1 MMKKNS
7 NEERMSRKKAVICSV
22 MAIVILLVSE
32 FLSSIPALLLQMA
45 GIPSMIGI
53 VLNGFLYISLT
64 LVLVKLFFGKIMHLD
79 MAGLGL
85 TRFSV
90 KPKWLLAGFLLPIAV
105 MAVYLLLLPGEYVSS
120 GMERGEIL
128 ETLGIGIFCTG
139 FGAGFVEEI
148 VFRGVIFGSLRK
160 AFNTKAGVIL
170 PSVLF
175 GIVHILGMDFSLG
188 SCLLVILAGTAAGIM
203 FSVITIE
210 SGSVWSNALVHS
222 LWNIIV
228 IGGAVTVALQPS
240 ESSVMTYIPVNKSF
254 LVTGG
259 DFGIESSAISL
270 VAYIAV
276 IVIALMMMKKKT
288 GAEENG
294 I

>member
-1 MMKKNS
+1 MKKS

-22 MAIVILLVSE
+22 MAIVILLVSKI
-32 FLSSIPALLLQMA
+32 LSSIPALLLQMA
-45 GIPSMIGI
+45 GIPSIIGI
-53 VLNGFLYISLT
+53 VLNGILYISLT
-64 LVLVKLFFGKIMHLD
+64 LVFVKLFFGKVMYLD
-79 MAGLGL
+79 VSELGIS
-85 TRFSV
+85 RFSI
-90 KPKWLLAGFLLPIAV
+90 KPKWLLTGFLLPMAV
-105 MAVYLLLLPGEYVSS
+105 MSVYLFLLPGEYVSS
-120 GMERGEIL
+120 GMSRGEIV

-175 GIVHILGMDFSLG
+175 GIVHILGMDFSIG

-210 SGSVWSNALVHS
+210 SRSVWSNALVHS

-270 VAYIAV
+270 VAYIVV
-276 IVIALMMMKKKT
+276 IVVAFMMMKKKE
-288 GAEENG
+288 GAEKNG

>member
-1 MMKKNS
+1 MKKS
-7 NEERMSRKKAVICSV
+7 NEERMSRKKAVICLV
-22 MAIVILLVSE
+22 MAIVILLVSQI
-32 FLSSIPALLLQMA
+32 LSSIPALLLQMA
-45 GIPSMIGI
+45 GIPSIIGI
-53 VLNGFLYISLT
+53 VLNGILYISLT
-64 LVLVKLFFGKIMHLD
+64 LVFVKLFFGKVMHLD
-79 MAGLGL
+79 VSELGIS
-85 TRFSV
+85 RFSI
-90 KPKWLLAGFLLPIAV
+90 KPKWLLTGFLLPMAV
-105 MAVYLLLLPGEYVSS
+105 MSVYLFLLPGEYVSS
-120 GMERGEIL
+120 GMSRGEIV

-160 AFNTKAGVIL
+160 AINTKAGVIL

-175 GIVHILGMDFSLG
+175 GIVHILGMDFSIG

-210 SGSVWSNALVHS
+210 SRSVWSNALVHS

-240 ESSVMTYIPVNKSF
+240 KSSVMTYIPVNKSF

-270 VAYIAV
+270 VAYIVV
-276 IVIALMMMKKKT
+276 IVVAFMMMKKKE
-288 GAEENG
+288 GAEKNG

>member
-1 MMKKNS
+1 
-7 NEERMSRKKAVICSV
+7 MS
-22 MAIVILLVSE
+22 IVILLVSKI
-32 FLSSIPALLLQMA
+32 LSSIPVLLLQLT
-45 GIPSMIGI
+45 GIPSIIGI
-53 VLNGFLYISLT
+53 VLNGILYISLT
-64 LVLVKLFFGKIMHLD
+64 LVFVKLFFGKVMHLD
-79 MAGLGL
+79 MAELGI

-90 KPKWLLAGFLLPIAV
+90 KPVWLLTGFLLPIAV
-105 MAVYLLLLPGEYVSS
+105 MSVYLFLVPGEYVSS
-120 GMERGEIL
+120 GMSRGEII

-148 VFRGVIFGSLRK
+148 VFRGVIFNSLRK
-160 AFNTKAGVIL
+160 AFNTKVGVIL

-175 GIVHILGMDFSLG
+175 GIVHILGMEFSLG
-188 SCLLVILAGTAAGIM
+188 SCLLVILAGTAVGIM

-228 IGGAVTVALQPS
+228 IGGGVTVALQPS
-240 ESSVMTYIPVNKSF
+240 EISVMTYIPAYKSF
-254 LVTGG
+254 FVTGG

-288 GAEENG
+288 GAEKNG

>member
-1 MMKKNS
+1 
-7 NEERMSRKKAVICSV
+7 MSRKKAVICLV
-22 MAIVILLVSE
+22 MAIVILLVSQI
-32 FLSSIPALLLQMA
+32 LSSIPALLLQMA
-45 GIPSMIGI
+45 GIPSIIGI
-53 VLNGFLYISLT
+53 VLNGILYISLT
-64 LVLVKLFFGKIMHLD
+64 LVFVKLFFGKVMHLD
-79 MAGLGL
+79 VSELGIS
-85 TRFSV
+85 RFSI
-90 KPKWLLAGFLLPIAV
+90 KPKWLLTGFLLPMAV
-105 MAVYLLLLPGEYVSS
+105 MSVYLFLLPGEYVSS
-120 GMERGEIL
+120 GMSRGEIV

-160 AFNTKAGVIL
+160 AINTKAGVIL

-175 GIVHILGMDFSLG
+175 GIVHILGMDFSIG

-210 SGSVWSNALVHS
+210 SRSVWSNALVHS

-240 ESSVMTYIPVNKSF
+240 KSSVMTYIPVNKSF

-270 VAYIAV
+270 VAYIVV
-276 IVIALMMMKKKT
+276 IVVAFMMMKKKE
-288 GAEENG
+288 GAEKNG

>member
-1 MMKKNS
+1 MKKS

-22 MAIVILLVSE
+22 MAIVILLVSKI
-32 FLSSIPALLLQMA
+32 LSSIPALLLQMA
-45 GIPSMIGI
+45 GIPSIIGI
-53 VLNGFLYISLT
+53 VLNGILYISLT
-64 LVLVKLFFGKIMHLD
+64 LVFVKLFFGKVMHLD
-79 MAGLGL
+79 TSELGIS
-85 TRFSV
+85 RFSI
-90 KPKWLLAGFLLPIAV
+90 KPKWLLTGFLLPIAV
-105 MAVYLLLLPGEYVSS
+105 MSVYLFLLPGEYVSS
-120 GMERGEIL
+120 GMSRGEIV

-175 GIVHILGMDFSLG
+175 GIVHILGMDFSIG

-210 SGSVWSNALVHS
+210 SRSVWSNALVHS

-270 VAYIAV
+270 VAYIVV

>member
-1 MMKKNS
+1 
-7 NEERMSRKKAVICSV
+7 MSRKKAVICSV
-22 MAIVILLVSE
+22 MAIVILLVSNI
-32 FLSSIPALLLQMA
+32 LSSIPALLLQMA
-45 GIPSMIGI
+45 GIPSIIGI
-53 VLNGFLYISLT
+53 VLNGILYISLT
-64 LVLVKLFFGKIMHLD
+64 LVFVKLFFGKVMHLD
-79 MAGLGL
+79 VSELGIS
-85 TRFSV
+85 RFSI
-90 KPKWLLAGFLLPIAV
+90 KPKWLLTGFLLPMAV
-105 MAVYLLLLPGEYVSS
+105 MSVYLFLLPGEYVSS
-120 GMERGEIL
+120 GMSRGEIV

-175 GIVHILGMDFSLG
+175 GIVHILGMDFSIG
-188 SCLLVILAGTAAGIM
+188 SCLLVILAGTAVGIM

-270 VAYIAV
+270 VAYIVV
-276 IVIALMMMKKKT
+276 IVVAFMMMKKKE
-288 GAEENG
+288 GAEKNG

>member
-1 MMKKNS
+1 MKKNS
-7 NEERMSRKKAVICSV
+7 NEERMSRKKAIICSI

-148 VFRGVIFGSLRK
+148 VFRGVIFHSLRK
-160 AFNTKAGVIL
+160 AFNSGVGVIL

-188 SCLLVILAGTAAGIM
+188 SCMLVILAGTAAGIM

-228 IGGAVTVALQPS
+228 IGGGVTVALQPS
-240 ESSVMTYIPVNKSF
+240 ENSVMTYIPANKSF
-254 LVTGG
+254 IVTGG

-270 VAYIAV
+270 IAYIAV

>member
-7 NEERMSRKKAVICSV
+7 NEERVSRKKAVICSV

-90 KPKWLLAGFLLPIAV
+90 KPKWLLTGFLLPIAV

-210 SGSVWSNALVHS
+210 SGSVWSNALVHA

-228 IGGAVTVALQPS
+228 IGGGVTVALQPS
-240 ESSVMTYIPVNKSF
+240 ESSAMTYILANKSF
-254 LVTGG
+254 IVTGG

-276 IVIALMMMKKKT
+276 IVIALMMMKKNT

>member
-1 MMKKNS
+1 MKKS
-7 NEERMSRKKAVICSV
+7 NEERMSGKKAVICSV
-22 MAIVILLVSE
+22 MAIVILLVSKI
-32 FLSSIPALLLQMA
+32 LSSIPALLLQMA
-45 GIPSMIGI
+45 GIPSIIGI
-53 VLNGFLYISLT
+53 VSNGILYISLT
-64 LVLVKLFFGKIMHLD
+64 LVFVKLFFGKVMHLD
-79 MAGLGL
+79 ASELGIS
-85 TRFSV
+85 RFSI
-90 KPKWLLAGFLLPIAV
+90 KPKWLLTGFLLPIAV
-105 MAVYLLLLPGEYVSS
+105 MSVYLFLLPGEYVSS
-120 GMERGEIL
+120 GMSRGEIV

-148 VFRGVIFGSLRK
+148 VFRGVIFSSLRK

-175 GIVHILGMDFSLG
+175 GIVHILGMDFSIG

-210 SGSVWSNALVHS
+210 SRSVWSNALVHS

-270 VAYIAV
+270 VAYIVV
-276 IVIALMMMKKKT
+276 IVVALMMMKKKE
-288 GAEENG
+288 GAEKNG

>member
-1 MMKKNS
+1 MKKS

-22 MAIVILLVSE
+22 MAIVILLVSRI
-32 FLSSIPALLLQMA
+32 LSSIPALLLQMA
-45 GIPSMIGI
+45 GIPSIIGI
-53 VLNGFLYISLT
+53 VLNGILYIFLT
-64 LVLVKLFFGKIMHLD
+64 LVFVKLFFGKVMHLD
-79 MAGLGL
+79 VSELGIS
-85 TRFSV
+85 RFSI
-90 KPKWLLAGFLLPIAV
+90 KPKWLLTGFLLPIAV
-105 MAVYLLLLPGEYVSS
+105 MSVYLFLLPGEYVSS
-120 GMERGEIL
+120 GMSRGEIV

-175 GIVHILGMDFSLG
+175 GIVHILGMDFSIG

-210 SGSVWSNALVHS
+210 SRSVWSNALVHS

-240 ESSVMTYIPVNKSF
+240 ESLVMTYIPVNKSF

-270 VAYIAV
+270 VAYIVV
-276 IVIALMMMKKKT
+276 IVVAFMMMKKKE
-288 GAEENG
+288 GAEKNG

>member
-1 MMKKNS
+1 MMKKS
-7 NEERMSRKKAVICSV
+7 NEERMSRKKAVICLV
-22 MAIVILLVSE
+22 MAIVILLVSQI
-32 FLSSIPALLLQMA
+32 LSSIPALLLQMA
-45 GIPSMIGI
+45 GIPSIIGI
-53 VLNGFLYISLT
+53 VLNGILYISLT
-64 LVLVKLFFGKIMHLD
+64 LVFVKLFFGKVMHLD
-79 MAGLGL
+79 VSELGIS
-85 TRFSV
+85 RFSI
-90 KPKWLLAGFLLPIAV
+90 KPKWLLTGFLLPMAV
-105 MAVYLLLLPGEYVSS
+105 MSVYLFLLPGEYVSS
-120 GMERGEIL
+120 GMSRGEIV

-175 GIVHILGMDFSLG
+175 GIVHILGMDFSIG

-210 SGSVWSNALVHS
+210 SRSVWSNALVHS

-270 VAYIAV
+270 VAYIVV
-276 IVIALMMMKKKT
+276 IVVAFMMMKKKE
-288 GAEENG
+288 GAEKNG

>member
-1 MMKKNS
+1 MKKS
-7 NEERMSRKKAVICSV
+7 NDERMSRKKAVICSV
-22 MAIVILLVSE
+22 MAIVILLVSKI
-32 FLSSIPALLLQMA
+32 LSSIPALLLQMA
-45 GIPSMIGI
+45 GIPSIIGI
-53 VLNGFLYISLT
+53 VLNGILYISLT
-64 LVLVKLFFGKIMHLD
+64 LVFVKLFFGKVMYLD
-79 MAGLGL
+79 ASELGIS
-85 TRFSV
+85 RFSF
-90 KPKWLLAGFLLPIAV
+90 KPKWLLTGFLLPIAV
-105 MAVYLLLLPGEYVSS
+105 MSVYLFLLPGEYVSS
-120 GMERGEIL
+120 GMSRGEIV

-175 GIVHILGMDFSLG
+175 GIVHILGMDFSIG

-270 VAYIAV
+270 IAYIVV
-276 IVIALMMMKKKT
+276 IVIALMMMKKKE
-288 GAEENG
+288 GAEKNG

>member
-1 MMKKNS
+1 MMKKS
-7 NEERMSRKKAVICSV
+7 NENGLSRKKAVICSV

-120 GMERGEIL
+120 DMGRGEIL
-128 ETLGIGIFCTG
+128 ETLGIGVFCTG

-148 VFRGVIFGSLRK
+148 VFRGVIFNSLRK
-160 AFNTKAGVIL
+160 AFNTKVGVIL

-228 IGGAVTVALQPS
+228 IGGGVTVALQPS
-240 ESSVMTYIPVNKSF
+240 ESSVMTYIPANKSF
-254 LVTGG
+254 IVTGG

-270 VAYIAV
+270 IAYIAV

>member
-1 MMKKNS
+1 MKKS

-22 MAIVILLVSE
+22 MAIVILLVSNI
-32 FLSSIPALLLQMA
+32 LSSIPALLLQMA
-45 GIPSMIGI
+45 GIPSIIGI
-53 VLNGFLYISLT
+53 VLNGILYISLT
-64 LVLVKLFFGKIMHLD
+64 LVFVKLFFGKVMHLD
-79 MAGLGL
+79 VSELGIS
-85 TRFSV
+85 RFSI
-90 KPKWLLAGFLLPIAV
+90 KPKWLLTGFLLPIAV
-105 MAVYLLLLPGEYVSS
+105 MSVYLFLLHGEYVSS
-120 GMERGEIL
+120 GMSRGEIV

-175 GIVHILGMDFSLG
+175 GIVHILGMDFSIG

-270 VAYIAV
+270 VAYIVV
-276 IVIALMMMKKKT
+276 IVVAFMMMKKKE
-288 GAEENG
+288 GAEKNG

>member
-1 MMKKNS
+1 MKKS
-7 NEERMSRKKAVICSV
+7 NEERMSRKKAVICLV
-22 MAIVILLVSE
+22 MAIVILLVSQI
-32 FLSSIPALLLQMA
+32 LSSIPALLLQMA
-45 GIPSMIGI
+45 GIPSIIGI
-53 VLNGFLYISLT
+53 VLNGILYISLT
-64 LVLVKLFFGKIMHLD
+64 LVFVKLFFGKVMHLD
-79 MAGLGL
+79 VSELGIS
-85 TRFSV
+85 RFSI
-90 KPKWLLAGFLLPIAV
+90 KPKWLLTGFLLPMAV
-105 MAVYLLLLPGEYVSS
+105 MSVYLFLLPGEYVSS
-120 GMERGEIL
+120 GMSRGEIV

-175 GIVHILGMDFSLG
+175 GIVHILGMDFSIG

-210 SGSVWSNALVHS
+210 SRSVWSNALVHS

-270 VAYIAV
+270 VAYIVV
-276 IVIALMMMKKKT
+276 IVVAFMMMKKKE
-288 GAEENG
+288 GAEKNG

>member
-1 MMKKNS
+1 MKKS

-22 MAIVILLVSE
+22 MAIVILLVSNI
-32 FLSSIPALLLQMA
+32 LSSIPALLLQMA
-45 GIPSMIGI
+45 GIPSIIGI
-53 VLNGFLYISLT
+53 VLNGILYIFLT
-64 LVLVKLFFGKIMHLD
+64 LVFVKLFFGKVMHLD
-79 MAGLGL
+79 VSELGIS
-85 TRFSV
+85 RFSI
-90 KPKWLLAGFLLPIAV
+90 KPKWLLTGFLLPIAV
-105 MAVYLLLLPGEYVSS
+105 MSVYLFLLPGEYVSS
-120 GMERGEIL
+120 GMSRGEIV

-148 VFRGVIFGSLRK
+148 IFRGVIFGSLRK
-160 AFNTKAGVIL
+160 AFNIKAGVIL

-270 VAYIAV
+270 VAYIVV
-276 IVIALMMMKKKT
+276 IVVALMMMKKKE
-288 GAEENG
+288 GAEKNG

>member
-1 MMKKNS
+1 MKKNS
-7 NEERMSRKKAVICSV
+7 NEERVSRKKAVICSV

-210 SGSVWSNALVHS
+210 SGSVWSNALVHA

-228 IGGAVTVALQPS
+228 IGGGVTVALQPS
-240 ESSVMTYIPVNKSF
+240 ESSAMTYILANKSF
-254 LVTGG
+254 IVTGG

-276 IVIALMMMKKKT
+276 IVIALMMMKKNT

>member
-1 MMKKNS
+1 
-7 NEERMSRKKAVICSV
+7 MSRKKAVICSV
-22 MAIVILLVSE
+22 MAIVILLVSNI
-32 FLSSIPALLLQMA
+32 LSSIPALLLQMA
-45 GIPSMIGI
+45 GIPSIIGI
-53 VLNGFLYISLT
+53 VLNGILYISLT
-64 LVLVKLFFGKIMHLD
+64 LIFVKLFLGKVMHLD
-79 MAGLGL
+79 VSELGIS
-85 TRFSV
+85 RFSI
-90 KPKWLLAGFLLPIAV
+90 KPKWLLTGFLLPIAV
-105 MAVYLLLLPGEYVSS
+105 MSVYLFLLPGEYVSS
-120 GMERGEIL
+120 GMSRGEIV

-175 GIVHILGMDFSLG
+175 GIVHILGMDFSIG
-188 SCLLVILAGTAAGIM
+188 SCLLVILAGTAVGIM

-270 VAYIAV
+270 VAYIVV
-276 IVIALMMMKKKT
+276 IVVAFMMMKKKE
-288 GAEENG
+288 GAEKNG

>member
-1 MMKKNS
+1 MKKS
-7 NEERMSRKKAVICSV
+7 NEERMSRKKAVICLV
-22 MAIVILLVSE
+22 MAIVILLVSQI
-32 FLSSIPALLLQMA
+32 LSSIPALLLQMA
-45 GIPSMIGI
+45 GIPSIIGI
-53 VLNGFLYISLT
+53 VLNGILYISLT
-64 LVLVKLFFGKIMHLD
+64 LVFVKLFFGRVMHLD
-79 MAGLGL
+79 VSELGIS
-85 TRFSV
+85 RFSI
-90 KPKWLLAGFLLPIAV
+90 KPKWLLTGFLLPMAV
-105 MAVYLLLLPGEYVSS
+105 MSVYLFLLPGEYVSS
-120 GMERGEIL
+120 GMSRGEIV

-175 GIVHILGMDFSLG
+175 GIVHILGMDFSIG

-210 SGSVWSNALVHS
+210 SRSVWSNALVHS

-270 VAYIAV
+270 VAYIVV
-276 IVIALMMMKKKT
+276 IVVAFMMMKKKE
-288 GAEENG
+288 GAEKNG